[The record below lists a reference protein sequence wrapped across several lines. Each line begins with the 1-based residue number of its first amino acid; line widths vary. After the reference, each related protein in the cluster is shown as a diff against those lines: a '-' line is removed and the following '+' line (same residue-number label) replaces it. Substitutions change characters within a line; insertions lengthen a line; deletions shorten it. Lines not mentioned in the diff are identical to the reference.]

1 MNYQDSTLFVT
12 GAHGCIGAWI
22 VKLALEGGARVVA
35 FDQTGDPWRLKLIAP
50 DYDSSRLTLAT
61 GAIEDTAA
69 VKTLVKDSGVT
80 HICHMAAVLMPY
92 CAANPVSG
100 GLIDVIGTLNVFEA
114 ARDSGRDVRITYA
127 SSSAVWGPPSFYEDR
142 PLTERDT
149 PQPSTHYGVFK
160 QANEGNARVFFA
172 QNGISSIALR
182 PWTVYG
188 PGRDTGLTADP
199 TLAMRSVA
207 ERKPFQIRTTG
218 KMDLQFVEDI
228 AATFLACLYSPLTGA
243 HVFNVAGDIVDMTDL
258 IALFEELRPEARGLI
273 TAAGNAVPVAYRMDD
288 AELRARVPGVRRTS
302 LRDGIERT
310 IRFFE
315 SRVNP
320 PHI

>member
-1 MNYQDSTLFVT
+1 MSYENSTVLVT

-35 FDQTGDPWRLKLIAP
+35 FDQANDPWRLRSIAP
-50 DYDSSRLTLAT
+50 GYDSSRLTLVQ
-61 GAIEDTAA
+61 GAIEDTGAI
-69 VKTLVKDSGVT
+69 KTLVKDSGVT
-80 HICHMAAVLMPY
+80 HIAHMAAVLMPY

-114 ARDSGRDVRITYA
+114 ARDAGRDVRITYA
-127 SSSAVWGPPSFYEDR
+127 SSSAVWGPPSSYEDR

-149 PQPSTHYGVFK
+149 PLPATHYGVFK

-172 QNGISSIALR
+172 QSGISSIALR

-199 TLAMRSVA
+199 TLAMQAVA
-207 ERKPFQIRTTG
+207 GRKPFQIRTTG
-218 KMDLQFVEDI
+218 RMDLQFVEDI

-243 HVFNVAGDIVDMTDL
+243 HVFNVAGDIVEMGEL

-273 TAAGNAVPVAYRMDD
+273 TSAGNPVPVAYRMDD
-288 AELRARVPGVRRTS
+288 AELRARVPGVRRTT
-302 LRDGIERT
+302 LREGVERT

-315 SRVNP
+315 AK
-320 PHI
+320 